1 MMHLFV
7 KVTAVVAVAI
17 VALVLLAFV
26 LKILILAAIVAALVV
41 GGVAIAR
48 LFNRR
53 PRAMVT
59 YDPRSYGARRWR

>member
-1 MMHLFV
+1 MHFFV
-7 KVTAVVAVAI
+7 KVTAVVAVAL
-17 VALVLLAFV
+17 VALLVLAFV
-26 LKILILAAIVAALVV
+26 LKIVIIAAIVAALVV

-48 LFNRR
+48 LFRRR